1 ARTLTLDR
9 LTAYAAERK
18 ADKASLGTIRIE
30 LALLGRGFTLAV
42 RAGKL
47 SHRPA
52 MPVLGTDPASIR
64 QGFFSR
70 EEVETLATH
79 LPPTVA
85 DAVLFLFWSGW
96 RVGEVRSLT
105 WRDYDKTDQLIRL
118 RPEHSKN
125 GSPRVLPLVGELRV
139 ILDRRINVRRLD
151 TPQIFHDNGVPL

>member
-1 ARTLTLDR
+1 AGDRARTAQVYR
-9 LTAYAAERK
+9 LTAYAADRK
-18 ADKASLGTIRIE
+18 AANASLGTIRIE

-52 MPVLGTDPASIR
+52 MPVRGTDPASIR

-70 EEVETLATH
+70 REVETLATH
-79 LPPTVA
+79 LPLTVG

-105 WRDYDKTDQLIRL
+105 WRDYDKNDHVIRL

-125 GSPRVLPLVGELRV
+125 GSPRVLPLVGELRAIV
-139 ILDRRINVRRLD
+139 ERRIN
-151 TPQIFHDNGVPL
+151 